1 MWRKFGRQ
9 FFGEGALLQQRPR
22 SAQLALAAP
31 KGGGSDL
38 YVRALERRSEVEYEN
53 GSGEHGA
60 HLEQLAVELTH
71 IVPGPEAE
79 RDLERAR
86 QAKRDAESLKIY
98 ANQQRQ
104 EVDGTVARVLV
115 ENVRAHIAHRL

>member
-1 MWRKFGRQ
+1 M
-9 FFGEGALLQQRPR
+9 
-22 SAQLALAAP
+22 
-31 KGGGSDL
+31 
-38 YVRALERRSEVEYEN
+38 EYEN

-60 HLEQLAVELTH
+60 QLEQLAVELTH
-71 IVPGPEAE
+71 IVRGPEAE

-98 ANQQRQ
+98 ANQQPQ